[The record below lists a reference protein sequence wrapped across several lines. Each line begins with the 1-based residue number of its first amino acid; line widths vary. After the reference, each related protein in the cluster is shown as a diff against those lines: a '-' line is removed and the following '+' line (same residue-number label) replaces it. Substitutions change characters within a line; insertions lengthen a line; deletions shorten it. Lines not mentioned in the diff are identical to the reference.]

1 MTAQL
6 ELFGRVR
13 TTDPQSSRDAARRVR
28 AGRYDVGIF
37 DLLER
42 YRTMTKNQICA
53 HLGLQEPKEW
63 GTVSARLSH
72 LRQAGRLEWAGET
85 PEGNLYRIAS
95 QTVDTRGRL

>member
-6 ELFGRVR
+6 ELFGRAR
-13 TTDPQSSRDAARRVR
+13 STDPQSSRDAARRAR
-28 AGRYDVGIF
+28 PGQYDAGIF

-42 YRTMTKNQICA
+42 YRTMTKNQICG
-53 HLGLQEPKEW
+53 HLNLPDAKAW

-95 QTVDTRGRL
+95 TTVETGDRL